1 MDATSCTPVPP
12 TGWPK
17 PRYSVQAPQVLPP
30 TPHPSG
36 FTCASSRLKGMRHA
50 CALRSASRTIH
61 CSCCCCCCDTTNP
74 LMCIR
79 AHLCLQ
85 QAEWDAPQQYLSKAL
100 QAATAALLKVTAARV
115 SGCGGVLRAG
125 GGGGR
130 HQDTGT
136 SGDDGGRQGWERGVL
151 KTSPSRE
158 DQDQE
163 LAG

>member
-1 MDATSCTPVPP
+1 
-12 TGWPK
+12 
-17 PRYSVQAPQVLPP
+17 
-30 TPHPSG
+30 
-36 FTCASSRLKGMRHA
+36 MRHA